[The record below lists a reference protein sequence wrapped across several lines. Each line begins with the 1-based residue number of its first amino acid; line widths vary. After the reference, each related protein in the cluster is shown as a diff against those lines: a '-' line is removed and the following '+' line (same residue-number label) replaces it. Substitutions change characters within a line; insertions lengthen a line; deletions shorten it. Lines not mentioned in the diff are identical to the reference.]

1 MAFVKAH
8 IDRSRYKMSMNA
20 RSHQFIADEPAE
32 LNGSDLGPTP
42 DELLCSALAACT
54 SATLRMYA
62 DRKSWPLEEAVVTV
76 KMSKGDDGKTTE
88 FARTLH
94 LIGEL
99 TDDQKAR
106 LLDVAGKCPVHRALT
121 QPIRIDTSFTH

>member
-1 MAFVKAH
+1 MATAQAH
-8 IDRSRYKMSMNA
+8 IDRSKYTMRMTA
-20 RSHQFIADEPAE
+20 RTHQFIADEPAE

-42 DELLCSALAACT
+42 DELLCASLAACT

-76 KMSKGDDGKTTE
+76 KMSKSDDGKTTQLS
-88 FARTLH
+88 RTLN

-106 LLDVAGKCPVHRALT
+106 LIDVANKCPVHRTLT
-121 QPIRIDTSFTH
+121 QPIHIETSFIH